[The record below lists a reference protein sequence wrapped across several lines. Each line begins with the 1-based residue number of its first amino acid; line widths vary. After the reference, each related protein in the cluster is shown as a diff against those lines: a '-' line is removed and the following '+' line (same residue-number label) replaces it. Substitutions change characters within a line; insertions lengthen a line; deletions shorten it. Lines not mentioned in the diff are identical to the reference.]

1 MGKKTMTQ
9 VVTRAQHSG
18 QGAAGL
24 HVQLDAHGYDRGSKQ
39 LGSVIISW
47 LFQGPFA
54 KVERREDQL
63 EVFLKYARRFGVPEV
78 IYPQHP
84 FLFVFIRINIPIP
97 DQAPVFY
104 FVFAHW
110 YYLPL
115 PPTPRSSSST
125 PRGTCSPWETFRGSL
140 AAWQSWHNWWFVV
153 VYIQFLFMVLQ
164 GLFTLE
170 YSLPKTDNLTGTVT
184 WLTYW
189 VPDWMTDGKSC
200 NYS

>member
-78 IYPQHP
+78 INPQHP
-84 FLFVFIRINIPIP
+84 FYFYLFVLVFLFLIKLLFFILFLHIDII
-97 DQAPVFY
+97 FL
-104 FVFAHW
+104 F
-110 YYLPL
+110 LL
-115 PPTPRSSSST
+115 PPGVPLRPREGPVLHGRHSEGHSLLGKA
-125 PRGTCSPWETFRGSL
+125 GTTGDLLLFIFSFCL
-140 AAWQSWHNWWFVV
+140 WFCKD
-153 VYIQFLFMVLQ
+153 FLL
-164 GLFTLE
+164 
-170 YSLPKTDNLTGTVT
+170 
-184 WLTYW
+184 
-189 VPDWMTDGKSC
+189 
-200 NYS
+200 